1 MVKLTQRKIDYRA
14 RLEKYLTDHKS
25 ILIITADNVGSRQ
38 LQKVRISLRGKA
50 SLLFGKNTIMRKVI
64 REAAEQNP
72 KLACLLDHIVGN
84 IGFVFTNADVNE
96 IRGVLTKDKIPAAAK
111 AGMLANDDYRLK
123 PGMTSLDPGQTA
135 FFQAL
140 NIATKIVKGAI
151 EIVNEVHIIKKDE
164 KVTASAVALLGKLNI
179 KPFFFG
185 INVLKVYE
193 DGSVFDTAILDI
205 SPDDVLAKFSRSV
218 NKLSAV
224 SLAIGYPSLATVTH
238 SFARAIK
245 KAVAI
250 AVESDFTF
258 AIAQKYK
265 DYLADPAA
273 YAAKHGLAA
282 GPAAATASAAPA
294 TTAAAKVKEPEP
306 EPEEE
311 AAPEFNLFD

>member
-1 MVKLTQRKIDYRA
+1 MVKITQRKLDYRA
-14 RLEKYLTDHKS
+14 RLEKYLADNKS

-50 SLLFGKNTIMRKVI
+50 FLLFGKNTIMRKVI
-64 REAAEQNP
+64 REAAETNP

-96 IRGVLTKDKIPAAAK
+96 VRAILTKDKIPAAAK
-111 AGMLANDDYRLK
+111 AGMIAPDDFRLK
-123 PGMTSLDPGQTA
+123 PSTTSLDPGQTA

-140 NIATKIVKGAI
+140 NISTKIVKGAI
-151 EIVNEVHIIKKDE
+151 EIVNEVHIIKAGE

-185 INVLKVYE
+185 IAVLKVYE

-205 SPDDVLAKFSRSV
+205 SPNDILAKFNRSV

-224 SLAIGYPSLATVTH
+224 ALAIGYPTLSTVTH
-238 SFARAIK
+238 SFARALK
-245 KAVAI
+245 KAIAI

-273 YAAKHGLAA
+273 YAAKHGLSA
-282 GPAAATASAAPA
+282 GPAAAAAPA
-294 TTAAAKVKEPEP
+294 ASSAAAPAAKAPEP